1 MSKRTINLITIVIV
15 VVAIFFAYRFFFVTP
30 EPEAEPGV
38 VTTASSVPD
47 ADISGGDFLA
57 LLLSVQDINLSKN
70 VFNNPIFRDRLKDFG
85 RELPSRVVGRSNPFA
100 PFGVGDVGTSTT
112 GARLPVGTSTA
123 ATSSASSATTTS
135 SAPRAPAPTPAPAPA
150 PVSNPTSPSQG
161 STGTDFEF

>member
-1 MSKRTINLITIVIV
+1 MSKRTINLITVVIVI
-15 VVAIFFAYRFFFVTP
+15 VAIFFAYRFFFITP
-30 EPEAEPGV
+30 EPETAPGV
-38 VTTASSVPD
+38 VTTASSVD
-47 ADISGGDFLA
+47 SADITGGEFLA

-112 GARLPVGTSTA
+112 PARLPVGTSTTATSSAQSA
-123 ATSSASSATTTS
+123 ATSSM
-135 SAPRAPAPTPAPAPA
+135 PRAPA

-161 STGTDFEF
+161 STGNSFGF

>member
-1 MSKRTINLITIVIV
+1 MSKRTINLITVVIV
-15 VVAIFFAYRFFFVTP
+15 VVAIFFAYRFFFITP
-30 EPEAEPGV
+30 APEAPAGV

-100 PFGVGDVGTSTT
+100 LFGVGDVGTSTT
-112 GARLPVGTSTA
+112 GARLPVGTSTTATSSVSAAA
-123 ATSSASSATTTS
+123 ATSSA
-135 SAPRAPAPTPAPAPA
+135 PRAPAPA
-150 PVSNPTSPSQG
+150 PVSNPTSTSQG
-161 STGTDFEF
+161 STGTYFEF